1 MNAPAVPAWITD
13 PDLIASIV
21 AGYEVIPDEFYT
33 PPAPQLSPIAG
44 AFNAFVAWL
53 NDRLAAHAVLL
64 EAEVAVA
71 LAENQQLKG
80 EVS

>member
-1 MNAPAVPAWITD
+1 MTAPSP
-13 PDLIASIV
+13 
-21 AGYEVIPDEFYT
+21 Y
-33 PPAPQLSPIAG
+33 LSPIAG

-53 NDRLAAHAVLL
+53 NDRLTAHTVLL

-80 EVS
+80 EAS